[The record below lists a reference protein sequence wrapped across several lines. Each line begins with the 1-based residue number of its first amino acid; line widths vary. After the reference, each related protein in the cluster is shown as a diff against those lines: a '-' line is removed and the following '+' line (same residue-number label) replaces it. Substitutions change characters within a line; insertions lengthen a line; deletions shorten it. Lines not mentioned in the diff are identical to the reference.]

1 MEDFEILQNIGKECK
16 DLLITKVRSKIDKNI
31 YCMRKIKIEKGMI
44 PDEDIKNLKEIIE
57 KINHP
62 HIIKYYSVF
71 KYNDYICIIMEYID
85 TDLKNFIETY
95 QITKRKIKVEEQ
107 EIISFLLIQ
116 CLDAL
121 NYLHEKNYEKYGIRL
136 SNILMPTERG
146 IKLGII
152 KDTLPKNW
160 KKKDDIILLY
170 KYFELLMFP
179 GRFKPGQTIGGYLS
193 NKENN
198 EYDKKLRDIIWDLD
212 NNPKDVNKKLEKT
225 EQYYIDKFDLTND
238 NKNTCIKSIF
248 DCFSKYDNFKFENCD
263 NDYKKDLYNEIIKHD
278 TKTYD
283 NSIEKVKRLIALEYP
298 SFDHIKEIDPISALK
313 IILKRDKTL
322 TENKDKKTIISD
334 SFSFKKK
341 YVKKCNSCK
350 DYKLDYQITEN
361 ILIID
366 LPQNDGEYNL
376 NEAFKSSSIL
386 KDKNEFFC
394 DKCLAYQKYNEEISF
409 IDFNNYLIIAF
420 NRGKNY
426 ASKTK
431 VTFPE
436 KLVIKVKNENN
447 SDKDFIFQ
455 FKGCINKKGM
465 IEEKKVNI
473 RFEGVN
479 KYDNKSDEVIVLFY
493 QKK

>member
-1 MEDFEILQNIGKECK
+1 MESIGNRMEDFEILQNIGKECK

-44 PDEDIKNLKEIIE
+44 PDEDIKNLNEII

-283 NSIEKVKRLIALEYP
+283 NSIEKVKRLIELEYP

-322 TENKDKKTIISD
+322 
-334 SFSFKKK
+334 F
-341 YVKKCNSCK
+341 
-350 DYKLDYQITEN
+350 QIHF
-361 ILIID
+361 L
-366 LPQNDGEYNL
+366 
-376 NEAFKSSSIL
+376 L
-386 KDKNEFFC
+386 KRN
-394 DKCLAYQKYNEEISF
+394 
-409 IDFNNYLIIAF
+409 
-420 NRGKNY
+420 
-426 ASKTK
+426 
-431 VTFPE
+431 
-436 KLVIKVKNENN
+436 
-447 SDKDFIFQ
+447 
-455 FKGCINKKGM
+455 M
-465 IEEKKVNI
+465 
-473 RFEGVN
+473 
-479 KYDNKSDEVIVLFY
+479 
-493 QKK
+493 

>member
-1 MEDFEILQNIGKECK
+1 MESIGNRMEDFEILQNIGKECK

-283 NSIEKVKRLIALEYP
+283 NSIEKVKRLIELEYP

-361 ILIID
+361 VLIID
-366 LPQNDGEYNL
+366 LPQNDGEYIL

-420 NRGKNY
+420 NRK
-426 ASKTK
+426 
-431 VTFPE
+431 
-436 KLVIKVKNENN
+436 
-447 SDKDFIFQ
+447 Q
-455 FKGCINKKGM
+455 
-465 IEEKKVNI
+465 
-473 RFEGVN
+473 R
-479 KYDNKSDEVIVLFY
+479 
-493 QKK
+493 